1 MKMKKKIL
9 SFLLAAAVVLGAV
22 IPASLAYA
30 QSGNTAA
37 PLQATDEDG
46 NGLYVGKT
54 AATNDDG
61 SYTITMEAYTTGSVT
76 SVESA
81 VPLDI
86 VLVLDQSGSMADDF
100 GNTTRQAAMKQAVV
114 NFIDSVAEQYNAETA
129 DHRMAI
135 VTFGDSASTKKG
147 WTYVNQQGEQTL
159 KGVVNDLPNSPS
171 GATRVDFGMSSAETL
186 MGSGHNYT
194 GDNTTRQKVVIVF
207 TDGVPTTSSDFSVD
221 VANNAIKFALNL
233 KNAGVTVY
241 SVGIFDGANPDELY
255 GASGFDTNSDG
266 SVGSEWISDNW
277 ELLPGL
283 RDFPEV
289 DIPAGNRFL
298 NYLSNNFMDASAI
311 GLNRTESG
319 LGILHKKFTYEVT
332 QNFTRTD
339 TGYYLTASDQEGL
352 NDVFQTISDEIS
364 TPSIQLGP
372 ETEIRDVVAPYF
384 NAPTDPSEIKVFTAA
399 YDGSNFGARTEE
411 TDVNVT
417 VNNGVV
423 SVTGFNFN
431 ENFVSEDPRE
441 GDFYGKKLIIEFTV
455 TAKDGFLGG
464 NSVPTNGADSG
475 VYGEDNFFE
484 AFPQPTV
491 DVPIGEVKIAPKDK
505 NLYLMGDLTA
515 DEAKK
520 DATVT
525 VGGVEVNLDPSAEN
539 YGLQSWQNEFV
550 NFTVSNPNITG
561 VTDDRTYDLGME
573 VAPKYEG
580 TVKAQNGNG
589 TANIYVFKPEI
600 TWKDSQLNV
609 GETADYQ
616 KQNFAG
622 VEWKHDTVA
631 YDEDKMVG
639 KAPELVYEYA
649 PQANAFTQE
658 TKVNVTVKIGG
669 SDVTQYVT
677 FAHKDCT
684 FDGCQFDPDECEFIV
699 HIKSFDLTITKTGCK
714 AIDENQSFVFT
725 VTGSNGFTMQVVI
738 NGNGSKTIKGLPSGT
753 YTVTEDTNWS
763 WRYEPDEVSK
773 TVTTANIQN
782 GKATVN
788 FANDRAEESDG
799 TGTDWKWL
807 NGSAYTENKFGIPPQ

>member
-1 MKMKKKIL
+1 M
-9 SFLLAAAVVLGAV
+9 
-22 IPASLAYA
+22 
-30 QSGNTAA
+30 
-37 PLQATDEDG
+37 
-46 NGLYVGKT
+46 
-54 AATNDDG
+54 
-61 SYTITMEAYTTGSVT
+61 
-76 SVESA
+76 
-81 VPLDI
+81 
-86 VLVLDQSGSMADDF
+86 
-100 GNTTRQAAMKQAVV
+100 
-114 NFIDSVAEQYNAETA
+114 
-129 DHRMAI
+129 
-135 VTFGDSASTKKG
+135 
-147 WTYVNQQGEQTL
+147 
-159 KGVVNDLPNSPS
+159 
-171 GATRVDFGMSSAETL
+171 
-186 MGSGHNYT
+186 
-194 GDNTTRQKVVIVF
+194 
-207 TDGVPTTSSDFSVD
+207 
-221 VANNAIKFALNL
+221 
-233 KNAGVTVY
+233 
-241 SVGIFDGANPDELY
+241 
-255 GASGFDTNSDG
+255 
-266 SVGSEWISDNW
+266 
-277 ELLPGL
+277 
-283 RDFPEV
+283 
-289 DIPAGNRFL
+289 
-298 NYLSNNFMDASAI
+298 
-311 GLNRTESG
+311 
-319 LGILHKKFTYEVT
+319 
-332 QNFTRTD
+332 
-339 TGYYLTASDQEGL
+339 
-352 NDVFQTISDEIS
+352 
-364 TPSIQLGP
+364 
-372 ETEIRDVVAPYF
+372 VAPYF

-417 VNNGVV
+417 VNNGIV
-423 SVTGFNFN
+423 SVTGFDFN
-431 ENFVSEDPRE
+431 ENFVSEDSRD
-441 GDFYGKKLIIEFTV
+441 GGFYGKKLIIEFTV

-464 NSVPTNGADSG
+464 NNVPTNGADSG

-491 DVPIGEVKIAPKDK
+491 DVPIGEVKITPKDK

-550 NFTVSNPNITG
+550 DFTVSNPNITG

-616 KQNFAG
+616 KQNFVS

-649 PQANAFTQE
+649 PQADAFTQE

-669 SDVTQYVT
+669 NDVTQYVT
-677 FAHKDCT
+677 FAHEDCT
-684 FDGCQFDPDECEFIV
+684 FDGCQFDPGECEFIV
-699 HIKSFDLTITKTGCK
+699 HIKSFDLTITKTGCEV
-714 AIDENQSFVFT
+714 IDENQSFIFT

-773 TVTTANIQN
+773 TVTAANIQN

-788 FANDRAEESDG
+788 FSNDRAEESDG

>member
-30 QSGNTAA
+30 QGTLDVA
-37 PLQATDEDG
+37 EDD
-46 NGLYVGKT
+46 NGLITNKT
-54 AATNDDG
+54 VTEKDG
-61 SYTITMEAYTTGSVT
+61 EYTITMEAYTTGTVVT
-76 SVESA
+76 TEKA
-81 VPLDI
+81 VPVDV
-86 VLVLDQSGSMADDF
+86 VLVLDQSGSMSDGF
-100 GNTTRQAAMKQAVV
+100 GGTNRQAAMKTAVK
-114 NFIDSVAEQYNAETA
+114 NFIDSVGEQYSAVA
-129 DHRMAI
+129 DHRLAL
-135 VTFGDSASTKKG
+135 VEFDSDATVLEG
-147 WTYVNQQGEQTL
+147 WTFADAQGVSDL
-159 KGVVNDLPNSPS
+159 KTTVGGLREN
-171 GATRVDFGMSSAETL
+171 GATNVGAGMQKAEAL
-186 MGSGHNYT
+186 MNEDYNYT
-194 GDNTTRQKVVIVF
+194 GENTERQKVVIVF
-207 TDGVPTTSSDFSVD
+207 TDGVPTTHSDFD
-221 VANNAIKFALNL
+221 IGVANTAIKSALNM
-233 KNAGVTVY
+233 KQNGVTIY
-241 SVGIFDGANPDELY
+241 SVGIFDGADPDVLHGPTHHWYQVWPPKTVKDPCTGEV
-255 GASGFDTNSDG
+255 G
-266 SVGSEWISDNW
+266 SVFNTDLTTIFG
-277 ELLPGL
+277 
-283 RDFPEV
+283 
-289 DIPAGNRFL
+289 DIKAQDVPAGNRFL
-298 NYLSNNFMDASAI
+298 NFLSSNFETADEI
-311 GLNRTESG
+311 GIRNKNDTI
-319 LGILHKKFTYEVT
+319 LGIGYYGYQITK
-332 QNFTRTD
+332 NFERD
-339 TGYYLTASDQEGL
+339 SSDYYLTATDEAGL
-352 NDVFQTISDEIS
+352 NDIFQTISDEIS

-491 DVPIGEVKIAPKDK
+491 DVPIGEVKITPKDK
-505 NLYLMGDLTA
+505 NLYLMGDLIA

-550 NFTVSNPNITG
+550 DFTVSNPNITG

-609 GETADYQ
+609 GETADY
-616 KQNFAG
+616 KEQNFVG
-622 VEWKHDTVA
+622 VEWKHNTVA

-677 FAHKDCT
+677 FAHEDCT
-684 FDGCQFDPDECEFIV
+684 FDGCQFDSDECEFIV
-699 HIKSFDLTITKTGCK
+699 HIKSFDLTITKTGCE

-773 TVTTANIQN
+773 TVTAKDIQN